1 MSPEMSSCAALPWCW
16 LILLSSAPLSINSSN
31 ITLLFSSSPYSQ
43 SLRNCSCS
51 AAVRDCD
58 ELLADSLCQCH
69 SLLRSSLSPGGLRHP
84 GPLHVWFTELWVVEE
99 LLNAST
105 VFHLSLSFC
114 GAKPLPSQQ
123 VFLLG
128 LRTLRIHSTAPGAS
142 YPTQEIRL
150 FPSSGARG
158 FQALPFDLPPP
169 SHISLVDVE
178 VFNGL
183 SPLKAYTVV
192 GPPAAAVSQHFPLLV
207 LPFTQPPQSGS
218 SDTSES
224 PSDPGPGPQKL
235 FFTFVY

>member
-1 MSPEMSSCAALPWCW
+1 MSSCAALPWCW
-16 LILLSSAPLSINSSN
+16 LILLSSAPLCINSSN
-31 ITLLFSSSPYSQ
+31 ITLLFSSPPYSQ

-51 AAVRDCD
+51 AAVQDCD
-58 ELLADSLCQCH
+58 ELLADSLCQCR
-69 SLLRSSLSPGGLRHP
+69 SILRSSLSPGGLRHP
-84 GPLHVWFTELWVVEE
+84 GPLHVWFTELWLVEE

-105 VFHLSLSFC
+105 VFHLSWSFC
-114 GAKPLPSQQ
+114 GAEPLPSQQ
-123 VFLLG
+123 VLLLG

-158 FQALPFDLPPP
+158 VDLPPP

-178 VFNGL
+178 VFKGL

-207 LPFTQPPQSGS
+207 LPFTPQSETS
-218 SDTSES
+218 TSERHFHANS
-224 PSDPGPGPQKL
+224 QYL
-235 FFTFVY
+235 